1 MYNGLNNKL
10 FAEFLAANRKE
21 NFVYSPL
28 SVITLLCMVLQAAS
42 GETRKEIIEAVAR
55 GDDYNEIEKQW
66 KKPLTGF
73 PKTRR

>member
-1 MYNGLNNKL
+1 
-10 FAEFLAANRKE
+10 
-21 NFVYSPL
+21 
-28 SVITLLCMVLQAAS
+28 MVLQAAS